1 MAKATLSQSARRF
14 VTIKSAAL
22 TAVGFVY
29 LGWGPQALAQNQ
41 AGAPIA
47 YAGASANYTQYASA
61 PVKSTRVKGG
71 SKRVEF
77 RYPDQPNMSYGAQGP
92 RQLKAGAQPMA
103 FSSSKSAVTLEQ
115 AQKISG
121 ATYIPPRD
129 PALSAG
135 AFDAR
140 AAAATVATKVGRSA
154 SRKAKEISDKV
165 TTKVS
170 AQLNRKPKQKTRSRG
185 ITLASAPPPGF
196 AKQKIGAPYEV
207 EGRWYVPFAE
217 PNYDEVGVGSWYGPQ
232 FHGKLSAVGEVFDQ
246 NALTAAHPTLPI
258 PSLARVTNL
267 ENGRSIVVRIN
278 DRGPF
283 VDDRI
288 IDLSKQSAK
297 VLGYKD
303 NGTAKVRVQYMGF
316 APEAHNT
323 VPAKYVQEARRVL
336 ANSQSDQQTLPLMKA
351 SYKIESPTPRVLT
364 ALPQPKRETMSQDVY
379 VLQAG
384 VFGDLGNAHALRAK
398 LHDYGKVSVKEVRIN
413 GRDLFKVYVG
423 NWSSRQQ
430 ASKVKVRL
438 AGRGF
443 ETMIVSN

>member
-1 MAKATLSQSARRF
+1 MAKATLSQNAQRF
-14 VTIKSAAL
+14 VKMKYVAL
-22 TAVGFVY
+22 SAVGIASLAVA
-29 LGWGPQALAQNQ
+29 PQATAQSQ
-41 AGAPIA
+41 AGAPITF
-47 YAGASANYTQYASA
+47 AGASSQYTQYASA
-61 PVKSTRVKGG
+61 PVQSTRVQGG
-71 SKRVEF
+71 GKRVEF
-77 RYPDQPNMSYGAQGP
+77 RYPDQPNMSYGANGAT
-92 RQLKAGAQPMA
+92 RLSAGAQPMA

-129 PALSAG
+129 PALTVG

-140 AAAATVATKVGRSA
+140 ATAAKVASKVGRSA
-154 SRKAKEISDKV
+154 KQTASNISHKV
-165 TTKVS
+165 AAKVS
-170 AQLNRKPKQKTRSRG
+170 QKMRMPTSKQVRARG
-185 ITLASAPPPGF
+185 VTLASAPPKGF

-207 EGRWYVPFAE
+207 AGRWYVPFAE

-246 NALTAAHPTLPI
+246 DALTAAHPTLPI

-288 IDLSKQSAK
+288 IDLSKQSAT

-323 VPAKYVQEARRVL
+323 VPAKYVEEARRTL
-336 ANSQSDQQTLPLMKA
+336 AKGRSSQRSAPLMKA
-351 SYKIESPTPRVLT
+351 SYKTENPVKRMLA
-364 ALPQPKRETMSQDVY
+364 ALPQSPRRVVSQNEF

-398 LHDYGKVSVKEVRIN
+398 LHDYGRVSVKEVRIN

-430 ASKVKVRL
+430 ASKVKSQL